1 MNTKE
6 IDRRRLKAAIE
17 LSRLSP
23 PADSHYAVG
32 AVITDANDNVLATG
46 YTAEGDLHN
55 HAEEAALAKLAGRD
69 LDLSGATIYTS
80 LEPCTMRKSRPDTC
94 TELIVAA
101 GIGRVVLAL
110 REPSVFADC
119 HGVEDLTAAGVEV
132 VEMPE
137 LGRLVA
143 TINGHL
149 LAPAPTADAA

>member
-1 MNTKE
+1 MNTSE
-6 IDRRRLKAAIE
+6 SDRRRLKAAIE

-32 AVITDANDNVLATG
+32 ALITDADDNVLATG

-69 LDLSGATIYTS
+69 IDLSGATVYTS
-80 LEPCTMRKSRPDTC
+80 LEPCTTRQSRPLSC
-94 TELIVAA
+94 TDLIIRA

-132 VEMPE
+132 IEMPE
-137 LGRLVA
+137 LGHLVTGVNA
-143 TINGHL
+143 HI
-149 LAPAPTADAA
+149 LAAPTADAA

>member
-1 MNTKE
+1 MNIKE
-6 IDRRRLKAAIE
+6 TDRRRLKAAIE

-46 YTAEGDLHN
+46 YTAEGELHN

-69 LDLSGATIYTS
+69 LDLSRATVYTS
-80 LEPCTMRKSRPDTC
+80 LEPCTMRKSRPHSC
-94 TELIVAA
+94 TALIVKA

-110 REPSVFADC
+110 REPSVFVDG
-119 HGVEDLTAAGVEV
+119 HGVEELTEAGVEV

-137 LGRLVA
+137 LGHLVA
-143 TINGHL
+143 AVNAHI
-149 LAPAPTADAA
+149 LAPVPTADAA